1 MDRLMGGIRK
11 AGSLLLLLAVV
22 CALTPQ
28 TTRSKYVL
36 EKTVGTVTVEV
47 SAPADA
53 GLTALPPEDLGPDNT
68 QQGAQESETGE
79 PQQGTQEPEISEPQ
93 QDTQEPETG
102 EPQQGTQEPETGE
115 TQQDV
120 QSQPGGLLK
129 ENPNEE
135 AGQGSGAA
143 ILFRCVCVQC
153 GSGIQLVEQKQ
164 PERPDLF

>member
-68 QQGAQESETGE
+68 QQGAQSRR
-79 PQQGTQEPEISEPQ
+79 PVSLSRAPRSRKPEKPSRMC
-93 QDTQEPETG
+93 
-102 EPQQGTQEPETGE
+102 
-115 TQQDV
+115 
-120 QSQPGGLLK
+120 SLSLGGLLK